1 MEETASSKRGGG
13 GGLWHVLEMAKK
25 HNRLTM
31 RSLSGLWCRFNS
43 LMVVIIVTFVVV
55 FVSITKKNGDGSGG
69 FWHEAAAVLP
79 GTTEKAETCDLFEGK
94 WVFDNSTYP
103 LYSERRCKFMSDQS
117 ACEKFGR
124 ENLRY
129 QNWRWKP
136 HGCDL
141 PRYNDCHLPL

>member
-1 MEETASSKRGGG
+1 MEESPSCKRGG
-13 GGLWHVLEMAKK
+13 GGLWHVIEMAKK
-25 HNRLTM
+25 HNKLTM
-31 RSLSGLWCRFNS
+31 RGSSGLRCRFNS
-43 LMVVIIVTFVVV
+43 LMVVIIVTFIIV
-55 FVSITKKNGDGSGG
+55 FVSITTKNDDGRNR
-69 FWHEAAAVLP
+69 FWHDATTVFPGAA
-79 GTTEKAETCDLFEGK
+79 EAETCDLFAGK
-94 WVFDNSTYP
+94 WVFDNLTYP

-141 PRYNDCHLPL
+141 PRYSC